1 MEGRANLNEIKTA
14 CMILNTAEYC
24 QNTSLQLEERVRD
37 TIAAEFKEDISFQA
51 ERDTFTT

>member
-14 CMILNTAEYC
+14 CMILNTADYC

-37 TIAAEFKEDISFQA
+37 KIAADGHSPNSAQA
-51 ERDTFTT
+51 FHG